1 MVVSKDLGSSHATLP
16 RGEGG
21 GGGGEGVTKDYN
33 LQPTPLYKT
42 LLGTSFY
49 FAMCK
54 YYPSPQTTYTTGN
67 TDIHVYQDAV
77 DMSK

>member
-1 MVVSKDLGSSHATLP
+1 MVVSKDLGSSHVTLP
-16 RGEGG
+16 RGEGAG
-21 GGGGEGVTKDYN
+21 KGVAKDYN

-54 YYPSPQTTYTTGN
+54 YYPPPPQTTYTTGN